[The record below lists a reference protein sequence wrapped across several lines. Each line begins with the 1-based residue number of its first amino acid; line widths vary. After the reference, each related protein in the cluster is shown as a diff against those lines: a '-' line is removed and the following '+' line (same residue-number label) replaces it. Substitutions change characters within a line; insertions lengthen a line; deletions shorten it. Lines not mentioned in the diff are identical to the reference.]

1 MRLART
7 ADSTLTDSQ
16 WRANGPRPVS
26 ASRGELAEI
35 EVELQASQI
44 YRYSSIFSAMEG
56 IIEDSRSFVTAELY
70 AQMRGGLKAV
80 SNVLQQMLIG
90 LIPVKCRAVDY
101 RVVRANGKSLI
112 VHRRILDQIPSE
124 QLPKHEELYVTGVAE
139 ETLFWKDVR
148 RFCSQGLSTVSCF
161 V

>member
-1 MRLART
+1 
-7 ADSTLTDSQ
+7 
-16 WRANGPRPVS
+16 
-26 ASRGELAEI
+26 
-35 EVELQASQI
+35 
-44 YRYSSIFSAMEG
+44 MEG

-101 RVVRANGKSLI
+101 RVVRTNGKSLI
-112 VHRRILDQIPSE
+112 VHRRILDQIPSQ
-124 QLPKHEELYVTGVAE
+124 QLPKYEELYVTGVTE

-148 RFCSQGLSTVSCF
+148 RVLFSGSQYRFFVSPKP
-161 V
+161 